1 MAGVFRDDQIF
12 VGKSKKPEYLT
23 LKFANR
29 HGLVTGATGTGKTV
43 TLQVMAEGFSRAGVP
58 VFAADIKG
66 DLSGIAE
73 PGEAKDF
80 LVKRATDVGF
90 KYQTDE
96 FPVMFWDLFGE
107 QGHPIRT
114 TVFEM
119 GPLLISRMLDLN
131 DVQEGIINIAFRFA
145 DDEFGSSDAENKGLI
160 DLKDLRE
167 LLAYLSKNAKEVGAK
182 YGNVATATVGSV
194 QRQLLVLENQGGAK
208 FFGEP
213 ALKLE
218 DMMRTDR
225 DGRGIINILAAD
237 KLMENPRLYATFLL
251 WLMSEL
257 FESLPE
263 VGDLDK
269 PKLVFFFDEAHLL
282 FNEAPKNLLDK
293 IEQVVR
299 LIRSKGVGIYFVT
312 QNPLDVPDKVL
323 AQLGNR
329 VQHALRAFTPR
340 DQKAVRA
347 AAETFRPNPKL
358 DTAKVIT
365 ELGKGEALVSFL
377 EGNGTPSMVDR
388 ALICPPSARLG
399 PVTGAERK
407 AVMAKSPIRG
417 KYDQT
422 IDPESAYEILQGRV
436 QGRAG
441 APEAAPGG
449 GRKGAEPASPPPS
462 SGGGWTDVLGGVL
475 GGGSSGG
482 RSRRMSTSEVV
493 VKQVARSVASQ
504 VGTQVGRALIRGL
517 LGSLGGGKR

>member
-1 MAGVFRDDQIF
+1 MADAFRDDKIF

-43 TLQVMAEGFSRAGVP
+43 TLQVMAEGFSRLGVP

-80 LVKRATDVGF
+80 LVKRAADVGF

-96 FPVMFWDLFGE
+96 FPVVFWDLFGE

-167 LLAYLSKNAKEVGAK
+167 LLSYLSKNAKEVGAK

-218 DMMRTDR
+218 DM
-225 DGRGIINILAAD
+225 
-237 KLMENPRLYATFLL
+237 
-251 WLMSEL
+251 
-257 FESLPE
+257 
-263 VGDLDK
+263 
-269 PKLVFFFDEAHLL
+269 
-282 FNEAPKNLLDK
+282 
-293 IEQVVR
+293 
-299 LIRSKGVGIYFVT
+299 
-312 QNPLDVPDKVL
+312 
-323 AQLGNR
+323 
-329 VQHALRAFTPR
+329 
-340 DQKAVRA
+340 
-347 AAETFRPNPKL
+347 
-358 DTAKVIT
+358 
-365 ELGKGEALVSFL
+365 
-377 EGNGTPSMVDR
+377 
-388 ALICPPSARLG
+388 
-399 PVTGAERK
+399 
-407 AVMAKSPIRG
+407 
-417 KYDQT
+417 
-422 IDPESAYEILQGRV
+422 
-436 QGRAG
+436 
-441 APEAAPGG
+441 
-449 GRKGAEPASPPPS
+449 
-462 SGGGWTDVLGGVL
+462 
-475 GGGSSGG
+475 
-482 RSRRMSTSEVV
+482 
-493 VKQVARSVASQ
+493 
-504 VGTQVGRALIRGL
+504 
-517 LGSLGGGKR
+517 

>member
-43 TLQVMAEGFSRAGVP
+43 TLQVLAEGFSRAGVP

-96 FPVMFWDLFGE
+96 FPVVFWDLFGE

-145 DDEFGSSDAENKGLI
+145 DDEFGSSDAANKGLI

-282 FNEAPKNLLDK
+282 FNEAPKTLLDK

-340 DQKAVRA
+340 DQKSVRA

-399 PVTGAERK
+399 PVTDAERK
-407 AVMAKSPIRG
+407 AVIAKSPIRG
-417 KYDQT
+417 KYDKA

-436 QGRAG
+436 QGRVDAS
-441 APEAAPGG
+441 EAAPAG

-482 RSRRMSTSEVV
+482 RSRRMSTGEVV

-504 VGTQVGRALIRGL
+504 VGTQVGKALIRGL

>member
-96 FPVMFWDLFGE
+96 FPVVFWDLFGE

-167 LLAYLSKNAKEVGAK
+167 LLSYLSRNAKEVGAK

-225 DGRGIINILAAD
+225 DGRGIINVLAAD

-257 FESLPE
+257 FETLPE

-340 DQKAVRA
+340 DQKAVKT
-347 AAETFRPNPKL
+347 AAETFRANPKL
-358 DTAKVIT
+358 DTAKVIM

-377 EGNGTPSMVDR
+377 EGNGTPSMVER
-388 ALICPPSARLG
+388 CMIRPPSARLG
-399 PVTGAERK
+399 PLTPEERK
-407 AVMAKSPIRG
+407 ALIANSPVKG
-417 KYDQT
+417 KYDQA
-422 IDPESAYEILQGRV
+422 IDSDSAYEVLQRRM
-436 QGRAG
+436 QSG
-441 APEAAPGG
+441 AADGPLTRPHAPGTPEE
-449 GRKGAEPASPPPS
+449 APPPTGVGS
-462 SGGGWTDVLGGVL
+462 VLAAIGAMLGGIF
-475 GGGSSGG
+475 GTSRPRG
-482 RSRRMSTSEVV
+482 RRLSPG
-493 VKQVARSVASQ
+493 QLVAREVTRSVTNKVAGQ
-504 VGTQVGRALIRGL
+504 IAADIG
-517 LGSLGGGKR
+517 